1 VSALVVL
8 AGLWVLLGAVWLAI
22 WPFFD
27 RERPPVSVA
36 LLELQELETEKGR
49 LIAEIHDLQLDFET
63 GKLAE
68 EDYRALEAR
77 LKTRAVDV
85 IREMEA
91 RAGARPLAG

>member
-1 VSALVVL
+1 VSAFVVL

-27 RERPPVSVA
+27 RERPSIPVV
-36 LLELQELETEKGR
+36 LLELQELEAEKGR
-49 LIAEIHDLQLDFET
+49 LFAEIHELQLDYET
-63 GKLAE
+63 GKLAD